1 MSAPGPIK
9 VAFLTFYYEAWD
21 ALAEIHRLMLADPRF
36 EVAVVAIDRKLTG
49 DAGFGGADE
58 VSAFFAGAGVAHVV
72 NADLATVF
80 DGAAP
85 DYIFVNYPWQRNYP
99 KQYRP
104 DALARIG
111 RICYVP
117 YFSLNM
123 TREPDQAFDVAP
135 YMYTQRMHQLAS
147 LIFVQDDE
155 VREAFEGTA
164 RGAAHV
170 HFVGSTKLDALIAA
184 MRHSESASDSGVSD
198 GGARSKRRT
207 LLWAPHHSY
216 SPHWLNFGNFASSC
230 EKMLDWAKA
239 NQNTLVILRP
249 HPFMFGTLV
258 DRGVM
263 PEADLQDWLRRW
275 RALPNTSVDS
285 ESTTAELFSK
295 ADNLLTD
302 GISYLVEWP
311 MAKGDACIFL
321 ENPGH
326 WKFTAIGEQ
335 AALSSIRIESIDE
348 LDLAFMLLGMK
359 APVVSKLR
367 AAALPF
373 PGETAS
379 RIVEIVA
386 SDISE
391 LVDPESVTDVPWELQ
406 PGREPLD

>member
-1 MSAPGPIK
+1 LK
-9 VAFLTFYYEAWD
+9 KRVVFLTFYFEAWD
-21 ALAEIHRLMLADPRF
+21 SLAEIHRLMLADPRF
-36 EVAVVAIDRKLTG
+36 EVQVVAIDRKLTG

-58 VSAFFAGAGVAHVV
+58 VSAFFDSVGVAHVF

-117 YFSLNM
+117 YFSVDM
-123 TREPDQAFDVAP
+123 TREPGAAFDVAP

-147 LIFVQDDE
+147 LIFVQDAE

-184 MRHSESASDSGVSD
+184 MRDLDSGAD
-198 GGARSKRRT
+198 SKSNRKT

-216 SPHWLNFGNFASSC
+216 SPHWLNFGNFVSSC

-275 RALPNTSVDS
+275 RALPNTSIDT
-285 ESTTAELFSK
+285 ESSTAELFSK

-311 MAKGDACIFL
+311 IAKGDACIFL

-326 WKFTAIGEQ
+326 WKFTDIGEQ
-335 AALSSIRIESIDE
+335 AALSSIRIESVDE

-367 AAALPF
+367 NAALPF
-373 PGETAS
+373 PGETAQ

-391 LVDPESVTDVPWELQ
+391 LVNPDSVTDVPWELQ

>member
-1 MSAPGPIK
+1 
-9 VAFLTFYYEAWD
+9 
-21 ALAEIHRLMLADPRF
+21 
-36 EVAVVAIDRKLTG
+36 
-49 DAGFGGADE
+49 
-58 VSAFFAGAGVAHVV
+58 
-72 NADLATVF
+72 
-80 DGAAP
+80 
-85 DYIFVNYPWQRNYP
+85 
-99 KQYRP
+99 
-104 DALARIG
+104 
-111 RICYVP
+111 
-117 YFSLNM
+117 
-123 TREPDQAFDVAP
+123 
-135 YMYTQRMHQLAS
+135 
-147 LIFVQDDE
+147 
-155 VREAFEGTA
+155 
-164 RGAAHV
+164 
-170 HFVGSTKLDALIAA
+170 
-184 MRHSESASDSGVSD
+184 
-198 GGARSKRRT
+198 
-207 LLWAPHHSY
+207 
-216 SPHWLNFGNFASSC
+216 
-230 EKMLDWAKA
+230 MLDWAKA

-249 HPFMFGTLV
+249 HPFMFGTMV

-275 RALPNTSVDS
+275 RALPNTSIDT

-326 WKFTAIGEQ
+326 WKFTEIGEQ

-391 LVDPESVTDVPWELQ
+391 LVGPDSVTDVPWELQ

>member
-21 ALAEIHRLMLADPRF
+21 SLAEVHRLMLADPRF
-36 EVAVVAIDRKLTG
+36 EVRVVAIDRKLTG
-49 DAGFGGADE
+49 DAGFGGAAE
-58 VSAFFAGAGVAHVV
+58 VSAFFAGAGIEHVV
-72 NADLATVF
+72 NADLENLF
-80 DGAAP
+80 GAGMAP

-104 DALARIG
+104 DALARVG

-123 TREPDQAFDVAP
+123 TREPEQVFDVAP

-147 LIFVQDDE
+147 LIFVQDAE

-170 HFVGSTKLDALIAA
+170 HFVGSTKLDALIGA
-184 MRHSESASDSGVSD
+184 MHDV
-198 GGARSKRRT
+198 GAHPKT

-239 NQNTLVILRP
+239 NQGTLVILRP

-263 PEADLQDWLRRW
+263 READLQDWVRRW
-275 RALPNTSVDS
+275 NALPNTSIDT
-285 ESTTAELFSK
+285 ESSTAELFSK
-295 ADNLLTD
+295 SDNLLTD
-302 GISYLVEWP
+302 GISYLAEWP
-311 MAKGDACIFL
+311 IAKGDACIFL

-367 AAALPF
+367 DAALPF
-373 PGETAS
+373 PGETAA

-391 LVDPESVTDVPWELQ
+391 LIDPDSVTDVPWELQ

>member
-21 ALAEIHRLMLADPRF
+21 ALAEIHQLMMADPRF
-36 EVAVVAIDRKLTG
+36 EVQVVAIDRKLTG

-58 VSAFFAGAGVAHVV
+58 VSAFFAGAGVAHAV

-123 TREPDQAFDVAP
+123 TREPDQVFDVAP

-184 MRHSESASDSGVSD
+184 MRDLDSGAD
-198 GGARSKRRT
+198 SKSNRKT

-216 SPHWLNFGNFASSC
+216 SPHWLNFGNFISSC

-285 ESTTAELFSK
+285 ESSTAELFSK

-302 GISYLVEWP
+302 GISYLAEWP
-311 MAKGDACIFL
+311 IAKGDACIFL

-367 AAALPF
+367 NAALPF

-391 LVDPESVTDVPWELQ
+391 LVDPASVTDVPWELQ

>member
-36 EVAVVAIDRKLTG
+36 EVRVVAIDRKLTG

-72 NADLATVF
+72 NADLATEF

-184 MRHSESASDSGVSD
+184 MRDLDSGAD
-198 GGARSKRRT
+198 SKSNRKT

-216 SPHWLNFGNFASSC
+216 SPHWLNFGNFISSC

-275 RALPNTSVDS
+275 RALPNTSIDT

-326 WKFTAIGEQ
+326 WKFTEIGEQ

-373 PGETAS
+373 PGETAK

-391 LVDPESVTDVPWELQ
+391 LIDPDSVTDVPWELQ